1 MRATGL
7 WGMLEPQNQKQMQL
21 ALKAEKKEVKEKI
34 IWWMNQDHRSK
45 LYIYRLKEGTKGE
58 QASKNSK
65 AYNKCI

>member
-7 WGMLEPQNQKQMQL
+7 WGMLEPHNQKQMQL

-34 IWWMNQDHRSK
+34 IWWMNLRSK
-45 LYIYRLKEGTKGE
+45 RYRLKEGTKGE

-65 AYNKCI
+65 AYNICI